1 MPWFEV
7 HRRLIR
13 LVWGRHHPV
22 FRAIRSVLMNEHTAN
37 PSLHAGMLS
46 SLALKFVLGGLAFV
60 ATVAGSA
67 NGQDNSA
74 NTVSQPYL
82 VFVSDEGAHLRCGP
96 SGEYYK
102 TEAVRHG
109 QELEVYVETGDGWL
123 GVRPVEQS
131 FCWVAADAVE
141 LSQQAQPKRQSGGD
155 VLGSATVTEDKTVAW
170 IGTNLGRARRYR
182 WQVQLAKGE
191 EVTIV
196 GSSEREGPDGP
207 QTWYRVVP
215 PSGEFRWIHRDQ
227 TAATAEALV
236 ASLKRPEPAQHMF
249 LPDGNTEPTP
259 AAKQPRVAMS
269 QFEAD
274 VANEDWDLDTD
285 THLSETDTERSHPR
299 RELAERVAR
308 LSRSEEQAHPGAEIE
323 EKEDHHPRSLSD
335 RIARGLESL
344 VGGGLKEAA
353 DLEPITRS
361 SRRIPDLVP
370 IEDHR
375 VARTETITND
385 VATVAHEEAMP
396 ATPRAAVPAAAPV
409 VGSGVLPIGSSVAST
424 TASPTTVPTSQA
436 PQDSTMTIT
445 SRPRM
450 VDGNGS
456 VATMGGSINP
466 SQPSGIQQVS
476 AVFPPATPKL
486 RTIAAAQMEQVQRDV
501 AQSDVAT
508 LPVLFSKLMAR
519 GASAPEIGLVA
530 EAAER
535 LQLHALAT
543 RCREYQ
549 VVAQRRDGETVVQ
562 TLGLPTPITPVP
574 TIHSSVA
581 PISSVVTTGSQ
592 INYGSQS
599 SSMNQA
605 PANLPVQNTATV
617 AHEVPAP
624 AALPVHEGTLVE
636 VYSADPTRPPYAIT
650 DRGGRT
656 LAYITPA
663 PGVDVHSHLGA
674 TIRVTGE
681 SGYLKGI
688 DTPHVMATSAARI
701 VR

>member
-1 MPWFEV
+1 
-7 HRRLIR
+7 
-13 LVWGRHHPV
+13 
-22 FRAIRSVLMNEHTAN
+22 MNEHTATL
-37 PSLHAGMLS
+37 SLHRGSLS
-46 SLALKFVLGGLAFV
+46 TVALKLLWGGLACI

-67 NGQDNSA
+67 NGQDGSA

-102 TEAVRHG
+102 TELVRHG
-109 QELEVYVETGDGWL
+109 QELEVYVETSEGWL

-131 FCWVAADAVE
+131 FCWIAADAVK
-141 LSQQAQPKRQSGGD
+141 LSQQAQTKQKSATD
-155 VLGSATVTEDKTVAW
+155 VLGTAKVTEDKTVAW

-182 WQVQLAKGE
+182 WQVQLAEGE

-249 LPDGNTEPTP
+249 LPDGNTEPTL
-259 AAKQPRVAMS
+259 AGQQPRVART

-274 VANEDWDLDTD
+274 VANENWDLDTD
-285 THLSETDTERSHPR
+285 SHLRSGDSERAHPR

-308 LSRSEEQAHPGAEIE
+308 LSRNEEQAHPGAEIE
-323 EKEDHHPRSLSD
+323 EKAEHHPRSLSD

-344 VGGGLKEAA
+344 VGGGSDELA

-361 SRRIPDLVP
+361 SRRVPDLVP
-370 IEDHR
+370 IEEHR
-375 VARTETITND
+375 VASSGSMPSD
-385 VATVAHEEAMP
+385 VATVGYDETVP
-396 ATPRAAVPAAAPV
+396 ATSNQSVPPNEAV
-409 VGSGVLPIGSSVAST
+409 VGSGVVQASQPNTNLAST
-424 TASPTTVPTSQA
+424 PTPAASTILPVIK
-436 PQDSTMTIT
+436 DSRMTNT

-456 VATMGGSINP
+456 IAMAGGLTSP
-466 SQPSGIQQVS
+466 TQPSGIRQVS
-476 AVFPPATPKL
+476 AIFPPAPPKL

-501 AQSDVAT
+501 ANSDVAT

-549 VVAQRRDGETVVQ
+549 GVAQRRDGETVVQ
-562 TLGLPTPITPVP
+562 TLGLPTPVTPVP
-574 TIHSSVA
+574 TIHSPVS
-581 PISSVVTTGSQ
+581 PIATTGAGIGFGVQ
-592 INYGSQS
+592 TPVMTPIQS
-599 SSMNQA
+599 TLPTQSI
-605 PANLPVQNTATV
+605 ANV
-617 AHEVPAP
+617 AHEVPAPVP

-656 LAYITPA
+656 LAYVTPA

-688 DTPHVMATSAARI
+688 DTPHVMATSADRI